1 MCFDYDDTPELYN
14 SRVVKCRKPH
24 NCGGCNCIIS
34 AGDKAQLSTGKFDG
48 SMFAI
53 YSCEDCQRLTY
64 SIAALE
70 IERGCNWSE
79 AWCPLEEVR
88 SYAKESEVRMLQ
100 GTLEECWTHV
110 NDLWRKECERRKQ
123 SVYGG

>member
-1 MCFDYDDTPELYN
+1 MCFDDYDTPEFYN

-24 NCGGCNCIIS
+24 KCGGCNGVIA

-48 SMFAI
+48 SMFAV
-53 YSCEDCQRLTY
+53 YACEDCQRLTY
-64 SIAALE
+64 SIAVLE
-70 IERGCNWSE
+70 IERGCSWSQ

-88 SYAKESEVRMLQ
+88 SYAKELEVRMLQ

-110 NDLWRKECERRKQ
+110 NESWTKACERRKN
-123 SVYGG
+123 VLHGG